1 MTKKKQ
7 SALKTLFPLQE
18 KPLYLIDWIVLLL
31 LMAVLFVSFEM
42 RDLVHTAGCSYGF
55 LDGHIFS
62 FYDYLAEW
70 GIAEDG
76 STGLIASYLPSVY
89 VISRCGT
96 CR

>member
-42 RDLVHTAGCSYGF
+42 RDPPFEKRWLNNCIR
-55 LDGHIFS
+55 IFHQT
-62 FYDYLAEW
+62 
-70 GIAEDG
+70 I
-76 STGLIASYLPSVY
+76 
-89 VISRCGT
+89 
-96 CR
+96 